1 MATGSARTNHK
12 NDNEAVTCSII
23 SIFLYKILHGKT
35 KIDATPLR
43 SSTPPKWL
51 KTPKSILLN
60 ALTVLQK
67 LHLNSLYPV
76 NFLCKT
82 VFFLKYVSISQLL
95 FQTRSQP
102 PESSIGTAL
111 VSPEFIAGRS
121 ENFFGP
127 RWLTQLKGFDLWAM
141 AVAFLGGTCNQKWYN
156 QENIQL
162 ITHVHSCSRM
172 FNHVQYIY
180 IYMQNPISML
190 ITHID
195 FQYTLWIPLV
205 LWLHSYFSN
214 GP

>member
-1 MATGSARTNHK
+1 MATGPARTNHK

-23 SIFLYKILHGKT
+23 SIFLYRILHGKT
-35 KIDATPLR
+35 KIDVTPLQ

-67 LHLNSLYPV
+67 LHLNILFPV

-82 VFFLKYVSISQLL
+82 VLCFKYVSISQLL
-95 FQTRSQP
+95 CQTRSQP

-127 RWLTQLKGFDLWAM
+127 RWLTQLQGFGFWAM
-141 AVAFLGGTCNQKWYN
+141 AVVFFWGD
-156 QENIQL
+156 
-162 ITHVHSCSRM
+162 
-172 FNHVQYIY
+172 
-180 IYMQNPISML
+180 MQSK
-190 ITHID
+190 
-195 FQYTLWIPLV
+195 V
-205 LWLHSYFSN
+205 V
-214 GP
+214 

>member
-1 MATGSARTNHK
+1 MFNHFY
-12 NDNEAVTCSII
+12 I
-23 SIFLYKILHGKT
+23 SIPNSAWQNENWC
-35 KIDATPLR
+35 DPLQ

-67 LHLNSLYPV
+67 LHLNILYPV
-76 NFLCKT
+76 NFLCKIT
-82 VFFLKYVSISQLL
+82 AFFFKYVSISQLL
-95 FQTRSQP
+95 CQTRGQP

-180 IYMQNPISML
+180 IYAKPNINAYNTYWLSIYPLDPSG
-190 ITHID
+190 
-195 FQYTLWIPLV
+195 TLV
-205 LWLHSYFSN
+205 T
-214 GP
+214 